1 MIIGDISG
9 EGDVASALEGERP
22 SGRDSK
28 TSLAGLVICSS
39 SRLKAA

>member
-9 EGDVASALEGERP
+9 EGDVASALEGEERL

-28 TSLAGLVICSS
+28 TSLA
-39 SRLKAA
+39 